1 MNAFVQV
8 QAVRLRSKN
17 HLAKK
22 PSAATSGG
30 DILDDDYDYEQFCPR
45 RVDAF
50 VTVHRDS
57 FLFAGGDVYVIR
69 KDRINS
75 LEYIGEVFL
84 KGPASVDAALYDKNR
99 KIVVLIKGRTS
110 DGRFG
115 IYDEFL
121 NHSLMVAN
129 VSDYFTIR
137 LNRKQTAKWRMELLI
152 RKATEDGP
160 GDDDYNYEDYCPER
174 VDAFCSV
181 NNTWYL
187 FVDDDVYVIQ
197 NGTIDSLEYIE
208 DIFPGGPTAVNAA
221 LYDED
226 KQRLLL
232 IKNRTVYAFKQET
245 SGEFILDKK
254 FPKAI
259 TASIT
264 FEPVGAM
271 RWYDK
276 RQVLLSKDG
285 RFALYDEYW
294 NKSLMTGR
302 IEDHFEGLPKDVRGI
317 STWIAGE
324 ACVFKSTHALIYK
337 HKNGQYILS
346 QETPVA
352 KFLKCK

>member
-99 KIVVLIKGRTS
+99 KIVVLIKGRTVYAFKRRPGLRFLLLNKFPVRLS
-110 DGRFG
+110 PTVPFTPVGGMTWRDNRLLLLSNDGRFG

-129 VSDYFTIR
+129 VSDYFT
-137 LNRKQTAKWRMELLI
+137 
-152 RKATEDGP
+152 
-160 GDDDYNYEDYCPER
+160 
-174 VDAFCSV
+174 
-181 NNTWYL
+181 
-187 FVDDDVYVIQ
+187 
-197 NGTIDSLEYIE
+197 
-208 DIFPGGPTAVNAA
+208 
-221 LYDED
+221 
-226 KQRLLL
+226 
-232 IKNRTVYAFKQET
+232 
-245 SGEFILDKK
+245 
-254 FPKAI
+254 
-259 TASIT
+259 
-264 FEPVGAM
+264 
-271 RWYDK
+271 
-276 RQVLLSKDG
+276 
-285 RFALYDEYW
+285 
-294 NKSLMTGR
+294 
-302 IEDHFEGLPKDVRGI
+302 GLPKRVRGI
-317 STWIAGE
+317 SSWENGE
-324 ACVFKSTHALIYK
+324 ARIYTK
-337 HKNGQYILS
+337 HHVYIYRNDTNKVLGKGVRTAS
-346 QETPVA
+346 
-352 KFLKCK
+352 FLKCTL